1 MGPLYLLSSGS
12 KLRKD
17 NHRLVVEM
25 ADEVLFRVPLREIS
39 SIVVSPAARIA
50 QSVLFAC
57 LRERILVFF
66 INGRCELLGTLAPES
81 APLGMLRHQMAYVED
96 AALSLFLAKMVVKEK
111 IDNQYHLLKSYAKT
125 VQQEDLRQALPL
137 LRALRKKVDSV
148 PSCTALRGLE
158 GAAARAY
165 FSAFAALLDPRL
177 WQFPRRSRHPAKD
190 APNAL
195 LNLGYAFLEREVR
208 SAIVALHLDPRLGF
222 LHTSNGRKDSL
233 VFDLMELFRQS
244 VIDRF
249 VLRLLRLKMLKPV
262 DFSMDDAGGFYLSD
276 SARDTWIHRYEAYMT
291 KPYQHYSGKSPR
303 DYIRSRLADFVH
315 MLYQQT

>member
-57 LRERILVFF
+57 LRERIPVFF

-137 LRALRKKVDSV
+137 LRALRKKIDPV

-165 FSAFAALLDPRL
+165 FSA
-177 WQFPRRSRHPAKD
+177 
-190 APNAL
+190 
-195 LNLGYAFLEREVR
+195 
-208 SAIVALHLDPRLGF
+208 
-222 LHTSNGRKDSL
+222 
-233 VFDLMELFRQS
+233 
-244 VIDRF
+244 
-249 VLRLLRLKMLKPV
+249 
-262 DFSMDDAGGFYLSD
+262 LS
-276 SARDTWIHRYEAYMT
+276 T
-291 KPYQHYSGKSPR
+291 
-303 DYIRSRLADFVH
+303 L
-315 MLYQQT
+315 